1 MIHGNYKKSRHLFSS
16 TITYRNKPELNHFYS
31 LTIIHYSA
39 EYTQEMLFRH
49 VLATTVFLFLCCIFL
64 EVFFFCASG
73 WLRVHIAEEKLK
85 WQTDFLLRCGY
96 GGVCVWVRVTGKTQT
111 KTGRERATEQDTK
124 MTGCWFQ
131 SHSFQLFRFPAC
143 PGDCL
148 YPTCCYRNSSKENWN
163 MSMPPLSFL
172 RASCSHLIIHNPV
185 NSRVTQERLPPNL
198 EFLRIY
204 QLNSVEI
211 KNRMLWLDDRLYK
224 IWQEAVNALE
234 LPDYVKGLGIFFK
247 ED

>member
-1 MIHGNYKKSRHLFSS
+1 
-16 TITYRNKPELNHFYS
+16 
-31 LTIIHYSA
+31 
-39 EYTQEMLFRH
+39 
-49 VLATTVFLFLCCIFL
+49 
-64 EVFFFCASG
+64 
-73 WLRVHIAEEKLK
+73 
-85 WQTDFLLRCGY
+85 
-96 GGVCVWVRVTGKTQT
+96 
-111 KTGRERATEQDTK
+111 
-124 MTGCWFQ
+124 
-131 SHSFQLFRFPAC
+131 
-143 PGDCL
+143 
-148 YPTCCYRNSSKENWN
+148 
-163 MSMPPLSFL
+163 MPPLSFL